1 MKPFLFGLLR
11 IPVLSG
17 HTSPYLRIGALSP
30 ERFIVPVI
38 TLVASVNTLWA
49 APSHIYLTW
58 QGEPSTSVTVNYHT
72 LEGAE
77 ASEVRFDRESRGG
90 EFGAYRFRIV
100 GSRHRISGLEDGRT
114 IHVVELTGLEPDKAY
129 FFIAGDET
137 NGFST
142 ELKFRTVPDDDRPV
156 RFVVGGDMGINRR
169 AAQLIGIAGEKDPLF
184 AVIGG
189 DLAYA
194 NGRLSSHSKWD
205 RWLAN
210 WQENFVSPDG
220 FMIPMVLA
228 VGNHEVRGGYGQLPV
243 DAPFYFG
250 YFKQAGGVNRAY
262 FSMRFGANVAI
273 YVLDSGHVSAHG
285 GDQALWLEGE
295 MARDENVPYRLAVYH
310 VPLYPAAHPFGG
322 EYHSEGRKQWLPIFD
337 RYRLTVAFENH
348 DHVLKRTFPLRSGER
363 DGSGTVYL
371 GDGCFGRRTH
381 KLRERDYLAFSRQI
395 RHFWI
400 VEATRERITF
410 KAIDEEGRV
419 VDRYSIQRGER

>member
-1 MKPFLFGLLR
+1 M
-11 IPVLSG
+11 
-17 HTSPYLRIGALSP
+17 RIGVPSP
-30 ERFIVPVI
+30 ERFLVPAI
-38 TLVASVNTLWA
+38 TLATCVNALWS

-72 LEGAE
+72 LESAQ

-90 EFGAYRFRIV
+90 EFGAYRFRIA
-100 GSRHRISGLEDGRT
+100 GSRHRISGLEDRRT
-114 IHVVELTGLEPDKAY
+114 INVVELTGLEPSTAY

-156 RFVVGGDMGINRR
+156 RFVVGGDMGISQE

-194 NGRLSSHSKWD
+194 NGRLSSHRRWD
-205 RWLAN
+205 RWLEN

-228 VGNHEVRGGYGQLPV
+228 VGNHEVRGGYGQLPE

-250 YFKQAGGVNRAY
+250 YFKQAGGENRAY

-273 YVLDSGHVSAHG
+273 YVLDSGHVSTHGGEQAHG
-285 GDQALWLEGE
+285 ILILGA
-295 MARDENVPYRLAVYH
+295 
-310 VPLYPAAHPFGG
+310 
-322 EYHSEGRKQWLPIFD
+322 
-337 RYRLTVAFENH
+337 
-348 DHVLKRTFPLRSGER
+348 
-363 DGSGTVYL
+363 L
-371 GDGCFGRRTH
+371 GD
-381 KLRERDYLAFSRQI
+381 D
-395 RHFWI
+395 
-400 VEATRERITF
+400 
-410 KAIDEEGRV
+410 IDGLM
-419 VDRYSIQRGER
+419 